1 MRLLEFLCGVGP
13 ASEGLGAW
21 LDAHPAAA
29 AALMLLCALAC
40 ATADGWPL

>member
-13 ASEGLGAW
+13 ESERVGMW

-29 AALMLLCALAC
+29 VALMLLCALAC